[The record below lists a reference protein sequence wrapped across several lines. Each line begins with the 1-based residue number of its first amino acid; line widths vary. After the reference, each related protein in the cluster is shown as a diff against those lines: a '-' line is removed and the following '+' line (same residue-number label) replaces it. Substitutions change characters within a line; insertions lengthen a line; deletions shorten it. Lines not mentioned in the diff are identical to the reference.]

1 MPAEIVKITKKKE
14 VTVDPLEFIRLVGYL
29 SLTIARSE
37 TVQRI
42 RGFRCSGGL

>member
-29 SLTIARSE
+29 FLTIARSE

>member
-1 MPAEIVKITKKKE
+1 MPAEIIKMTKKKE
-14 VTVDPLEFIRLVGYL
+14 VTVDPLEFTSPGGYL
-29 SLTIARSE
+29 SLTIARSR